1 MLKFAITLILALSSA
16 VALAQKNTNEIV
28 AQVSAHVAKIYVN
41 FPKQHGLGS
50 GVVVAKNKVV
60 TNCHVV
66 AEGLSAKVVINQK
79 VYVVQGLTPDWHH
92 DLCVLTVDDID
103 APIAT
108 IGSSES
114 LNYEQPVYAIGYA
127 GDSPR
132 ANANYGIVKALLPLD
147 DSVVVQAS
155 NPFRLGDS
163 GGGVFNESGELVAV
177 IAVKSPGRKPNY
189 YNMSVEWLKPLLS
202 QPVLPFKSKSKV
214 AFWGEK
220 SAKWPYF
227 MKIVHPMK
235 MHNWKKLNQIATAW
249 AKAEPETLEANYYR
263 AVAEFNLNE
272 TQLAKARFESI
283 LARNGQH
290 SDAMYYLG
298 IIAHQNGDT
307 IRVNNMLADL
317 EGLDK
322 TAAEALKNKLALLM
336 Q

>member
-16 VALAQKNTNEIV
+16 VALAQNTNEIV
-28 AQVSAHVAKIYVN
+28 AQVSAHVAKVYVS

-66 AEGLSAKVVINQK
+66 AKGLSAKVIINQK
-79 VYVVQGLTPDWHH
+79 VYVVQGITPDWRH
-92 DLCVLTVDDID
+92 DLCVLTVDDIE
-103 APIAT
+103 APIAP

-132 ANANYGIVKALLPLD
+132 ANANYGIIKALLPLD

-163 GGGVFNESGELVAV
+163 GGGVFNEAGELIAV

-202 QPVLPFKSKSKV
+202 EPVLPFKSKSHV
-214 AFWGEK
+214 AFWGGK
-220 SAKWPYF
+220 PTNWPYF

-235 MHNWKKLNQIATAW
+235 MHKWKKLNAIATAW
-249 AKAEPETLEANYYR
+249 AEAEPETLEASYYR
-263 AVAEFNLNE
+263 AVAEFNLNK
-272 TQLAKARFESI
+272 TQLAKARFEKV
-283 LARNGQH
+283 LARNGKH

-298 IIAHQNGDT
+298 VIAHQNGDD
-307 IRVNNMLADL
+307 VEANHMLADL
-317 EGLDK
+317 QGLDK
-322 TAAEALKNKLALLM
+322 TAATALKNKLALL